1 MSKKARSVYGGPR
14 RKLVIAFDVGT
25 TYSGASYSIL
35 TPGQVPEIRGVT
47 RFPAQEHVGG
57 DCKIPSIMYYD
68 KDGVVKAAGAEAM
81 KEDIVA
87 QKEDEEWVPTPWF
100 KLHLRPKN
108 GVSTPNDVASK
119 IPPLPPNKTPVQVF
133 SDFLRY
139 LYSCTRTYIEETH
152 GFSGDDSDW
161 WQDLERQGL
170 IDFVL
175 SHPNG
180 WEGAQQEMMRR
191 AALLGGLVR
200 SEEEAD
206 SKVSFVT
213 EGEASLHFCLY
224 SGLSADVM
232 KDGSG
237 VLIVDAG
244 GGTVDL
250 SAYARA
256 KSEDWFE
263 EIATPQ
269 CHFQGSIFVTFNAR
283 AFLEAHLR
291 TSKFIDDVPHISEC
305 FDKTTKLRFR
315 SKSDP
320 QYIRFGGVRDKDLEF
335 GIRSGQL
342 RMEGSQVAS
351 FFDPS
356 ISCIIDSVKSQVSA
370 SQKPIKSIFLV
381 GGFAASDYLFSEL
394 KDNLGP
400 LGLNVL
406 RPDTHVNKAV
416 ADGAIS
422 FYLDHRVGSRMSR
435 FTFGVNCHVPYNPS
449 DEDHRVRSITSW
461 LSPSGARRLPG
472 YFSVILPKNT
482 QVSETKEFKRSY
494 FEESDYLANFSNVSV
509 ELDCY
514 RGKVENPKWADV
526 DSENYSNMCTVNVD
540 LSQMG
545 KALGPF
551 KGSGGRVYYKAD
563 FDIVLL
569 FGLTELKAQLVW
581 KEKGKERRST
591 AKIVYEPL
599 GLGLK

>member
-108 GVSTPNDVASK
+108 GVSTPTTSS
-119 IPPLPPNKTPVQVF
+119 Q
-133 SDFLRY
+133 DFLRY

-191 AALLGGLVR
+191 AAPAGRVGALRGGGRFQGLLRHGR
-200 SEEEAD
+200 R
-206 SKVSFVT
+206 
-213 EGEASLHFCLY
+213 GEFALLTGAAYSSL
-224 SGLSADVM
+224 
-232 KDGSG
+232 
-237 VLIVDAG
+237 DAG

-269 CHFQGSIFVTFNAR
+269 
-283 AFLEAHLR
+283 
-291 TSKFIDDVPHISEC
+291 
-305 FDKTTKLRFR
+305 
-315 SKSDP
+315 
-320 QYIRFGGVRDKDLEF
+320 
-335 GIRSGQL
+335 
-342 RMEGSQVAS
+342 
-351 FFDPS
+351 
-356 ISCIIDSVKSQVSA
+356 
-370 SQKPIKSIFLV
+370 
-381 GGFAASDYLFSEL
+381 
-394 KDNLGP
+394 
-400 LGLNVL
+400 
-406 RPDTHVNKAV
+406 
-416 ADGAIS
+416 
-422 FYLDHRVGSRMSR
+422 
-435 FTFGVNCHVPYNPS
+435 
-449 DEDHRVRSITSW
+449 
-461 LSPSGARRLPG
+461 
-472 YFSVILPKNT
+472 
-482 QVSETKEFKRSY
+482 
-494 FEESDYLANFSNVSV
+494 
-509 ELDCY
+509 
-514 RGKVENPKWADV
+514 
-526 DSENYSNMCTVNVD
+526 
-540 LSQMG
+540 
-545 KALGPF
+545 
-551 KGSGGRVYYKAD
+551 
-563 FDIVLL
+563 
-569 FGLTELKAQLVW
+569 
-581 KEKGKERRST
+581 
-591 AKIVYEPL
+591 
-599 GLGLK
+599 